1 MKIKPIPLE
10 TPFTVNDIV
19 NSKAQ
24 IPEDLKVRQIDIG
37 METSIT
43 INTKLQSINIR
54 KDSKECIGLAWE
66 NFDVNLKTLSGAGS
80 IHHTYGVC
88 YQNVSVH
95 EEEGAIVDNSNDANK
110 EYTEAY
116 TSVTVNNRKRKIT
129 EISNKS
135 TQ

>member
-24 IPEDLKVRQIDIG
+24 IPGDLKVRQIDIG

-66 NFDVNLKTLSGAGS
+66 IFDVNLKTLSGAGS
-80 IHHTYGVC
+80 IHHKYGIC

-110 EYTEAY
+110 EYTEAF
-116 TSVTVNNRKRKIT
+116 TSVTASNRKRKIT

>member
-80 IHHTYGVC
+80 IHHTYGIC
-88 YQNVSVH
+88 YQNASVP
-95 EEEGAIVDNSNDANK
+95 EEEEAIVDNSNDANK